1 MRSFNYEKSIEW
13 VVLWY
18 RGPLFVL
25 DDVSMLSFF
34 PQPFRRREGEKE
46 KGVCV
51 GIQCGS

>member
-1 MRSFNYEKSIEW
+1 MRKALNGLYCGTE
-13 VVLWY
+13 V
-18 RGPLFVL
+18 LFVL